1 MRRGQ
6 KQRLSRFGAGLLAI
20 VVLVVASTV
29 GWFRLNPFEE
39 NHTVR
44 AEFAQVSN
52 LAARSPVRIA
62 GVEVG
67 KVTKVEPRKTGGAR
81 VTMELKRSALPLHR
95 DARLKVRSR
104 IFLEGNFFVD
114 LQPGTPGAPE
124 LGADDVIP
132 ARQTSAPVL
141 LGDVLTTLQRDTR
154 RDLQTLL
161 REVSTGLG
169 DGAAGSL
176 NRYAPEAA
184 PALRDLAVASDASL
198 GQQPTE
204 DIQRVLRGTAKL
216 NGALSEDEE
225 ALKGVVT
232 NLGATAGALASQDQ
246 ALSASIP
253 ALRDTLRATRPA
265 LIALD
270 GTLPPLRA
278 LAAEATPSV
287 RRLDPVLDAALP
299 FTRQLSGLAGRTE
312 LRATARALR
321 VNTPAVDRL
330 LRTSVPLFGEGRAAS
345 ACTQEVLVPF
355 VNKDFPDP
363 DFPGNSGTV
372 NQKLMRSFVGLSG
385 ESRSVD
391 ANQSYFHASAVPP
404 GLQVRPAPP
413 DTPAN
418 PPPHRPDVPCETQE
432 APNLEAPGA
441 NLVQTGGLNPRSST
455 DAKRVGGPSAATRK
469 RLITRASGKVDDWYE
484 GILDRRAKVLK
495 KERGR

>member
-6 KQRLSRFGAGLLAI
+6 KQRLSSFGAGVLTI
-20 VVLVVASTV
+20 VIVVVASTV
-29 GWFRLNPFEE
+29 GWFRLNPFEKS
-39 NHTVR
+39 HTVQ

-67 KVTKVEPRKTGGAR
+67 KVTKVEPRDGGGAR
-81 VTMELKRSALPLHR
+81 VTMKLKPSALPLHE

-114 LQPGTPGAPE
+114 IQPGTPSAPE
-124 LGADDVIP
+124 LGDDDVIP
-132 ARQTSAPVL
+132 PSQTSAPVL
-141 LGDVLTTLQRDTR
+141 LGDVLATLQRDTR
-154 RDLQTLL
+154 TDLQTLL
-161 REVSTGLG
+161 RELSTGLG
-169 DGAAGSL
+169 GGAAESL
-176 NRYAPEAA
+176 NRAAPDAA
-184 PALRDLAVASDASL
+184 PALRDLAVASDALL
-198 GQQPTE
+198 GEEPDE
-204 DIQRVLRGTAKL
+204 DVRRAQRGTAKL
-216 NGALSEDEE
+216 NGALAEDEE
-225 ALKGVVT
+225 ALKGVVSG
-232 NLGATAGALASQDQ
+232 LGATANALATQDQ
-246 ALSASIP
+246 ALAASIP

-265 LIALD
+265 LTALD

-278 LAAEATPSV
+278 LATEATPSV

-299 FTRQLSGLAGRTE
+299 FTRQLSALAGRTE
-312 LRATARALR
+312 LRATTRALR
-321 VNTPAVDRL
+321 VNTPAIDRL

-345 ACTQEVLVPF
+345 RCTEKVLVPF
-355 VNKDFPDP
+355 VNRDFPDP

-391 ANQSYFHASAVPP
+391 ANQSYFHASLVPP

-432 APNLEAPGA
+432 PPNLDAPAA
-441 NLVQTGGLNPRSST
+441 NVIQTGGLQPRGASDS
-455 DAKRVGGPSAATRK
+455 KRSAGPSAATRRRLVK
-469 RLITRASGKVDDWYE
+469 RAAGKVDDFYE
-484 GILDRRAKVLK
+484 RILERRAKVLK
-495 KERGR
+495 KVRER

>member
-1 MRRGQ
+1 MRRGR
-6 KQRLSRFGAGLLAI
+6 KERLSRFGAGLLAL
-20 VVLVVASTV
+20 VLVVVASTV
-29 GWFRLNPFEE
+29 GWFRINPFEKQ
-39 NHTVR
+39 HTVR

-52 LAARSPVRIA
+52 LAVRSPVRIA

-67 KVTKVEPRKTGGAR
+67 KVSKVEPRKAGGAR
-81 VTMELKRSALPLHR
+81 VTMELKPSALPLHK

-114 LQPGTPGAPE
+114 IQPGTPASPE

-132 ARQTSAPVL
+132 ASQTTAPVL
-141 LGDVLTTLQRDTR
+141 LGDVLTTLQSDTR
-154 RDLQTLL
+154 RDLQVLL

-169 DGAAGSL
+169 DGAAESL
-176 NRYAPEAA
+176 NRGARDAA

-198 GQQPTE
+198 GQRPTE
-204 DIQRVLRGTAKL
+204 DIQRVLRGTARFT
-216 NGALSEDEE
+216 GALSEDEE

-232 NLGATAGALASQDQ
+232 NLGATAGALASQDR
-246 ALSASIP
+246 ALSDSIP
-253 ALRDTLRATRPA
+253 ALRDTLRAARPA

-278 LAAEATPSV
+278 LATEATPSV

-299 FTRQLSGLAGRTE
+299 FTRQLSALAGRTE
-312 LRATARALR
+312 LRATTRALR
-321 VNTPAVDRL
+321 VNTPPLDRL

-345 ACTQEVLVPF
+345 RCTEKVLVPF
-355 VNKDFPDP
+355 VNTDFPDP

-372 NQKLMRSFVGLSG
+372 NEKLMRSFVGLSG

-391 ANQSYFHASAVPP
+391 ANQSYFHASAIPP

-413 DTPAN
+413 DKPTN

-432 APNLEAPGA
+432 PPDLDAPAA
-441 NLVQTGGLNPRSST
+441 NLVESGGLNPRGAS
-455 DAKRVGGPSAATRK
+455 DAKRVKGPSAATRS
-469 RLITRASGKVDDWYE
+469 RLVKRASGRVDDWYQ
-484 GILDRRAKVLK
+484 GILERRSKLLD
-495 KERGR
+495 KERKR

>member
-1 MRRGQ
+1 MRRGR
-6 KQRLSRFGAGLLAI
+6 KQRLSRFGAGLVAI
-20 VVLVVASTV
+20 VLVTASSTV
-29 GWFRLNPFEE
+29 GWFRLNPFER

-52 LAARSPVRIA
+52 LAPRSPVRIA

-67 KVTKVEPRKTGGAR
+67 KVTKVEQRDGGGGR
-81 VTMELKRSALPLHR
+81 VTMKLKPSAMPLHA
-95 DARLKVRSR
+95 DAQLKIRSR

-114 LQPGTPGAPE
+114 LQPGTPGAPK
-124 LGADDVIP
+124 LADDAVIP

-141 LGDVLTTLQRDTR
+141 LGDVLTTLQSDVRV
-154 RDLQTLL
+154 DLKTVVTELAA
-161 REVSTGLG
+161 GLG
-169 DGAAGSL
+169 DGAAESL
-176 NRYAPEAA
+176 NRGARDAA

-198 GQQPTE
+198 GQEPTE
-204 DIQRVLRGTAKL
+204 DIQRALRGTARV
-216 NGALSEDEE
+216 NGALAEDEQ
-225 ALKGVVT
+225 ALRGVVS

-246 ALSASIP
+246 ALSASVP
-253 ALRDTLRATRPA
+253 ALRDTLRVTRPA

-270 GTLPPLRA
+270 ATLPPLRS
-278 LAAEATPSV
+278 LATEATPSI

-299 FTRQLSGLAGRTE
+299 FTRQVRGLSGRNE

-321 VNTPAVDRL
+321 MNTPALDRL

-345 ACTQEVLVPF
+345 RCTEKVLVPF
-355 VNKDFPDP
+355 VNSDFPDP

-432 APNLEAPGA
+432 PPNLEAAAA
-441 NLVQTGGLNPRSST
+441 NLSESGGLNPRGASSP
-455 DAKRVGGPSAATRK
+455 KRVRGPSAATRK
-469 RLITRASGKVDDWYE
+469 RLVTRAAGRVDSWYE
-484 GILDRRAKVLK
+484 RILERRAKALA
-495 KERGR
+495 KERKR